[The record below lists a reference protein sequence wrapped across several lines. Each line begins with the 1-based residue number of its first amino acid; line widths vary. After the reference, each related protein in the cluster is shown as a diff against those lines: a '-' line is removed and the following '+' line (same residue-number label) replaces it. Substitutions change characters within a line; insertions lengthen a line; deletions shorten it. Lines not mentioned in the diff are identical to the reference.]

1 MNVTSIIDVIS
12 IRNVPSIRDVP
23 SIIDVPLKI
32 MAGARQTI
40 GASRRRTVISPKT
53 VVLAGFL
60 AGGDDDKPGCG
71 SKGDP
76 PLEDSLVAAA
86 RADDVRDAVEEGGG
100 VADEDGDDGDDVA
113 VIVAVLMDRVLLT
126 ALESA
131 SLDSAATADVASVA
145 GSEDDDT
152 STGTN
157 TVRVADLVADETGGV
172 LNLYRR

>member
-12 IRNVPSIRDVP
+12 IR
-23 SIIDVPLKI
+23 DVPLKI
-32 MAGARQTI
+32 MAAARQTI

-100 VADEDGDDGDDVA
+100 EADEDGEDGDDGDDVA

-126 ALESA
+126 ALDSA